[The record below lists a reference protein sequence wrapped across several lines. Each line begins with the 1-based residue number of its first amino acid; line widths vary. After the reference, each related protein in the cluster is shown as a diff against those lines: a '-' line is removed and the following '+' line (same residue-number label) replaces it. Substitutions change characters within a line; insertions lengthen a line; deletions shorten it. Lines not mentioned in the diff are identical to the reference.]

1 MYRKDQVMNMAK
13 AKIVKRKKRLRI
25 EGLATLLLTL
35 SIFGYFGAK
44 FALKSYNITLQLKAQ
59 ESERKANTLKEDVAN
74 LEADIT
80 KLEDRDRVLGM
91 AEKEGIKTNQDN
103 VVVVDKDEKK

>member
-1 MYRKDQVMNMAK
+1 MNMAK
-13 AKIVKRKKRLRI
+13 AKIVKRKRRLRI

-59 ESERKANTLKEDVAN
+59 ESDIKRGRGKSGGGYHKAGGSRPRTWN
-74 LEADIT
+74 
-80 KLEDRDRVLGM
+80 G
-91 AEKEGIKTNQDN
+91 
-103 VVVVDKDEKK
+103 

>member
-1 MYRKDQVMNMAK
+1 M
-13 AKIVKRKKRLRI
+13 
-25 EGLATLLLTL
+25 
-35 SIFGYFGAK
+35 
-44 FALKSYNITLQLKAQ
+44 
-59 ESERKANTLKEDVAN
+59 AN

>member
-13 AKIVKRKKRLRI
+13 AKIVKRKRRLRI

-59 ESERKANTLKEDVAN
+59 ESEQKAKH
-74 LEADIT
+74 
-80 KLEDRDRVLGM
+80 
-91 AEKEGIKTNQDN
+91 IKRGRGKSGGGYHKAGGSRPRTWNG
-103 VVVVDKDEKK
+103 

>member
-13 AKIVKRKKRLRI
+13 AKIVKRKRRLRI

-59 ESERKANTLKEDVAN
+59 ESEQKANTLKEDVRRISQSWRIATAY
-74 LEADIT
+74 LEW
-80 KLEDRDRVLGM
+80 L
-91 AEKEGIKTNQDN
+91 
-103 VVVVDKDEKK
+103 KKRGSKRIRTTLLL

>member
-1 MYRKDQVMNMAK
+1 MNMAK
-13 AKIVKRKKRLRI
+13 AKIVKRKRRLRI

-59 ESERKANTLKEDVAN
+59 ESEQKANTLKGRGKSGSGYYKAGGSRSRTWN
-74 LEADIT
+74 
-80 KLEDRDRVLGM
+80 G
-91 AEKEGIKTNQDN
+91 
-103 VVVVDKDEKK
+103 

>member
-1 MYRKDQVMNMAK
+1 MNMAK
-13 AKIVKRKKRLRI
+13 AKIVKRKRRLRI

-44 FALKSYNITLQLKAQ
+44 FALKSYNITLQLK
-59 ESERKANTLKEDVAN
+59 ESEQKANTLKEDVAN

>member
-1 MYRKDQVMNMAK
+1 MNMAK
-13 AKIVKRKKRLRI
+13 AKIVKRKRRLRI

-44 FALKSYNITLQLKAQ
+44 FALKSYNMKAQ
-59 ESERKANTLKEDVAN
+59 ESEQKANTLKEDVAN

>member
-13 AKIVKRKKRLRI
+13 AKIVKRKRRLRI

-35 SIFGYFGAK
+35 SIFWYFGAK

-59 ESERKANTLKEDVAN
+59 ESEQKANTLKEDVAN

>member
-13 AKIVKRKKRLRI
+13 AKIVKRKRRLRI

-59 ESERKANTLKEDVAN
+59 AVSYTHLDTASTLFTIFPICWLK
-74 LEADIT
+74 
-80 KLEDRDRVLGM
+80 RV
-91 AEKEGIKTNQDN
+91 
-103 VVVVDKDEKK
+103 

>member
-1 MYRKDQVMNMAK
+1 MNMAK
-13 AKIVKRKKRLRI
+13 AKIVKRKRRLRI

-59 ESERKANTLKEDVAN
+59 ESEQKANTLKEDVAN
-74 LEADIT
+74 
-80 KLEDRDRVLGM
+80 LEDRDRVLGM

>member
-13 AKIVKRKKRLRI
+13 AKIVKRKRRLRI

-59 ESERKANTLKEDVAN
+59 ESEDVAN

-80 KLEDRDRVLGM
+80 KLEDRTAYL
-91 AEKEGIKTNQDN
+91 EWL
-103 VVVVDKDEKK
+103 KKRGSKRIRTTLLL

>member
-13 AKIVKRKKRLRI
+13 AKIVKRKRRLRI
-25 EGLATLLLTL
+25 EGLATLLL
-35 SIFGYFGAK
+35 
-44 FALKSYNITLQLKAQ
+44 
-59 ESERKANTLKEDVAN
+59 TLKEDVAN

>member
-1 MYRKDQVMNMAK
+1 MNMAK
-13 AKIVKRKKRLRI
+13 AKIVKRKRRLRI

-59 ESERKANTLKEDVAN
+59 ES
-74 LEADIT
+74 
-80 KLEDRDRVLGM
+80 
-91 AEKEGIKTNQDN
+91 
-103 VVVVDKDEKK
+103 